1 VNGWRGAGS
10 GCGEVVDFDHRAR
23 DEEVMALNR
32 LGDGQQQTLWSR
44 IKRIALTDVGAL
56 MRGLNA
62 EDLEKMERVLIEA
75 DFGVAATVE
84 LTQALE
90 DEVRRGKLK
99 TEADLKGALQER
111 LVAML
116 EGAEDPGA
124 LARPAA
130 GPAVILIVG
139 VNGTGKTTTAAKLAR
154 RLQRE
159 GHSVLLAAADTYR
172 AGAIAQLQ
180 VWANRLGIPCVAGA
194 PGGDPASVAFD
205 AIDAAISRGLDTVI
219 IDTAGRLHTQ
229 DGLMEELRKITRVIG
244 RRLPGAPHETLLI
257 LDGTVGQNAIQ
268 QGTLFSQAVSPTGI
282 IVTKLDGS
290 ARGGAVAAL
299 RRELGLPI
307 RFLGLGESLEDLE
320 PFDPERF
327 AENLLAETPVE
338 AS

>member
-1 VNGWRGAGS
+1 MRP
-10 GCGEVVDFDHRAR
+10 
-23 DEEVMALNR
+23 NR
-32 LGDGQQQTLWSR
+32 LGTSDKQSVWSR

-62 EDLEKMERVLIEA
+62 DDLENMERVLIEA

-99 TEADLKGALQER
+99 TEAELKRSLQDR
-111 LVAML
+111 LARML
-116 EGAEDPGA
+116 EGPGDPGA
-124 LARPAA
+124 VAKAET
-130 GPAVILIVG
+130 GPTVVLLVG
-139 VNGTGKTTTAAKLAR
+139 VNGTGKTTTAAKLAH

-159 GHSVLLAAADTYR
+159 GRKVLLAAADTYR

-194 PGGDPASVAFD
+194 AGGDPAAVAFD
-205 AIDAAISRGLDTVI
+205 AIDAAGSRGLDTII

-229 DGLMEELRKITRVIG
+229 EGLMEELRKVARVIG
-244 RRLPGAPHETLLI
+244 RRVPGAPHETLLV

-268 QGTLFSQAVSPTGI
+268 QGRLFADAVSPTGI
-282 IVTKLDGS
+282 VVTKLDGS
-290 ARGGAVAAL
+290 ARGGSVAAL

-307 RFLGLGESLEDLE
+307 RFIGLGEAVEDLE
-320 PFDPERF
+320 PFDAERF
-327 AENLLAETPVE
+327 AENLLAEAPVE

>member
-1 VNGWRGAGS
+1 MANG
-10 GCGEVVDFDHRAR
+10 
-23 DEEVMALNR
+23 R
-32 LGDGQQQTLWSR
+32 LTDRKDGLWAR

-62 EDLEKMERVLIEA
+62 DDLEKMEQVLIEA

-90 DEVRRGKLK
+90 DEVRKGKLK
-99 TEADLKGALQER
+99 TEGDLRQALESR
-111 LVAML
+111 LAAML
-116 EGAEDPGA
+116 DGGQEGGA
-124 LARPAA
+124 LARSSD
-130 GPAVILIVG
+130 GPTVILIVG

-159 GHSVLLAAADTYR
+159 GRRVVLAAADTYR

-180 VWANRLGIPCVAGA
+180 VWAERLGIPCVSGA
-194 PGGDPASVAFD
+194 PGGDPAAVAFD
-205 AIDAAISRGLDTVI
+205 AVDAAVSRGMDTVI

-229 DGLMEELRKITRVIG
+229 EGLMDELRKVVRVVG
-244 RRLPGAPHETLLI
+244 RRLPGAPHETLLV

-268 QGTLFSQAVSPTGI
+268 QGRLFGEAVSPTGI
-282 IVTKLDGS
+282 VVTKLDGS
-290 ARGGAVAAL
+290 ARGGAVTAL

-307 RFLGLGESLEDLE
+307 RFLGVGEGLDDLQ

-327 AENLLAETPVE
+327 AQHLLAES
-338 AS
+338 A

>member
-1 VNGWRGAGS
+1 MRT
-10 GCGEVVDFDHRAR
+10 
-23 DEEVMALNR
+23 NR
-32 LGDGQQQTLWSR
+32 LGASEKSSVWSR

-62 EDLEKMERVLIEA
+62 DDLENLERVLIEA
-75 DFGVAATVE
+75 DFGVSATVE

-90 DEVRRGKLK
+90 DEVRRGTHK
-99 TEADLKGALQER
+99 TEADLKRSLQER
-111 LVAML
+111 LARML
-116 EGAEDPGA
+116 EGPEDPGA
-124 LARPAA
+124 VARAHP
-130 GPAVILIVG
+130 GPTIILIVG
-139 VNGTGKTTTAAKLAR
+139 VNGTGKTTTAAKLAW

-159 GHSVLLAAADTYR
+159 GRKVLLAAADTYR

-180 VWANRLGIPCVAGA
+180 VWANRLGVPCVAGS

-205 AIDAAISRGLDTVI
+205 AIDAATSRGLDTVI
-219 IDTAGRLHTQ
+219 VDTAGRLHTQ
-229 DGLMEELRKITRVIG
+229 EGLMDELRKVTRVVG
-244 RRLPGAPHETLLI
+244 RRLPGAPHETLLV

-268 QGTLFSQAVSPTGI
+268 QGKLFSEAVALTGI
-282 IVTKLDGS
+282 VVTKLDGS

-307 RFLGLGESLEDLE
+307 RFIGLGESVEDLE

-327 AENLLAETPVE
+327 AENLLAEAPVE